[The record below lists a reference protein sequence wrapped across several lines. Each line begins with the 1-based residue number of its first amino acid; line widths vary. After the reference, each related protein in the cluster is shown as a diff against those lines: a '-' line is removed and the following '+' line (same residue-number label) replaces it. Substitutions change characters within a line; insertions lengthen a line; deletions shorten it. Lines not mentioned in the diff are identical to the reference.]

1 MHPGDGA
8 ALAPRGNGVRGLRR
22 FPSHMPPMNDAT
34 RPDPVAPLR
43 GEAALVRVV
52 GGFALTAAVMNIIV
66 GGGIFRMPA
75 ALSAQMGAAAP
86 LALVAG
92 ALAIIPVA
100 LCFAAIGSRVQ
111 VTGGPY
117 SYLAA
122 TFGPFAG
129 FLAGSLMWISN
140 FTSSAGV
147 AAALSVQLANLVPAL
162 APALPRALLLT
173 GIYLLLFALNAF
185 GVRLGAR
192 AITVLAALKLT
203 PLFLLAGIGA
213 FFVDWG
219 QVSFSPGAVPSWA
232 ALGASMALVMFAYSG
247 METALV
253 PSGEVTDPARS
264 VPRATL
270 VAILLVVLLYLGL
283 QIVGQGVLGAALG
296 RSGVPVAD
304 TAGALWQ
311 PARVLLLVTACISM
325 TGFLMGNLLGT
336 SRLVF
341 ALGRDGY
348 LPRSFGTVSP
358 THRVPLLA
366 LAVHAG
372 LAWLLALAG
381 NFDTL
386 ALISGGA
393 ICLVYGLVSVGAW
406 RAQRRDLRERG
417 APFNLPGGMAIPLLA
432 VIAMVL
438 IVATLSTQEWAAIGI
453 ALVLLMIVYGVLHL
467 RRVRGGRNA

>member
-1 MHPGDGA
+1 MA
-8 ALAPRGNGVRGLRR
+8 AVRQDSHRAARHATLGGNRDRGTR
-22 FPSHMPPMNDAT
+22 MNEAT
-34 RPDPVAPLR
+34 RSPQPLQ
-43 GEAALVRVV
+43 GEAALIRAV
-52 GGFALTAAVMNIIV
+52 GTFALTAAVINVIV
-66 GGGIFRMPA
+66 GGGIFRMPS

-92 ALAIIPVA
+92 ALAIIPIA
-100 LCFAAIGSRVQ
+100 LCFAAVGSRVQ

-129 FLAGSLMWISN
+129 FLAGALMWISN

-147 AAALSVQLANLVPAL
+147 AAALSVQVANLVPAV
-162 APALPRALLLT
+162 APPLQRALLIT
-173 GIYLLLFALNAF
+173 GIYLVLFALNAF
-185 GVRLGAR
+185 GVKMGAR
-192 AITVLAALKLT
+192 AITALAALKLT
-203 PLFLLAGIGA
+203 PLFLLAGIGV
-213 FFVDWG
+213 FFVDWSL
-219 QVSFSPGAVPSWA
+219 VSFSPAAAPSWG

-253 PSGEVTDPARS
+253 PSGEVQDPARS

-283 QIVGQGVLGAALG
+283 QIVGQGVLGAKLG
-296 RSGVPVAD
+296 ESGVPVAD
-304 TAGALWQ
+304 TAGAIWG
-311 PARVLLLVTACISM
+311 PGRTLLLITACISM

-348 LPRSFGTVSP
+348 LPSAFARVSAS
-358 THRVPLLA
+358 HRVPILA
-366 LAVHAG
+366 LVIHAG
-372 LAWLLALAG
+372 LAWVLAIAG
-381 NFDTL
+381 NFDAL

-393 ICLVYGLVSVGAW
+393 ICLVYGLVALAAW

-417 APFNLPGGMAIPLLA
+417 DNPFVLPGGALVPVLALLA
-432 VIAMVL
+432 MLA
-438 IVATLSTQEWAAIGI
+438 IVTTLTSKEWMAIGI
-453 ALVLLMIVYGVLHL
+453 ALAVLVVVYAVLHA
-467 RRVRGGRNA
+467 RRTR

>member
-1 MHPGDGA
+1 MLH
-8 ALAPRGNGVRGLRR
+8 
-22 FPSHMPPMNDAT
+22 
-34 RPDPVAPLR
+34 
-43 GEAALVRVV
+43 GEAALVRAV
-52 GGFALTAAVMNIIV
+52 GAFALTAAVINVIV
-66 GGGIFRMPA
+66 GGGIFRMPS

-86 LALVAG
+86 LALIAG

-117 SYLAA
+117 SYVSA
-122 TFGPFAG
+122 TFGAFAG
-129 FLAGSLMWISN
+129 FLAGALMWISN

-147 AAALSVQLANLVPAL
+147 AAALSVQVASLVPAL
-162 APALPRALLLT
+162 APPLPRALFLT
-173 GIYLLLFALNAF
+173 GVYLLLFALNAF

-192 AITVLAALKLT
+192 AITALAALKLT
-203 PLFLLAGIGA
+203 PLFALAAIGL
-213 FFVDWG
+213 FVVDWH
-219 QVSFSPGAVPSWA
+219 QVSFLPSAVPSLG

-270 VAILLVVLLYLGL
+270 IAILLVVLLYMGL
-283 QIVGQGVLGAALG
+283 QIVGQGVLGARLG
-296 RSGVPVAD
+296 SSGVPVAD
-304 TAGALWQ
+304 TAGALWT
-311 PARVLLLVTACISM
+311 PGSVLLLITAAISM

-336 SRLVF
+336 SRLLF

-348 LPRSFGTVSP
+348 LPRAFGGVSAR
-358 THRVPLLA
+358 HRVPMLA
-366 LAVHAG
+366 LVVHAG
-372 LAWLLALAG
+372 LAWILALVG
-381 NFDTL
+381 NFDSL

-393 ICLVYGLVSVGAW
+393 ICLVYGLVCAGAW

-417 APFNLPGGMAIPLLA
+417 VPFRLPGGATIPALA

-438 IVATLSTQEWAAIGI
+438 IVSTLTQKEWSAIGI
-453 ALVLLMIVYGVLHL
+453 ALAVLVVVYGALAW
-467 RRVRGGRNA
+467 RRRPAGR

>member
-1 MHPGDGA
+1 MPTAVPAVTAPLATPLQGDA
-8 ALAPRGNGVRGLRR
+8 ALLR
-22 FPSHMPPMNDAT
+22 A
-34 RPDPVAPLR
+34 
-43 GEAALVRVV
+43 V
-52 GGFALTAAVMNIIV
+52 GSFALTAAVINIIV

-100 LCFAAIGSRVQ
+100 LCFAAVGSRVQ

-117 SYLAA
+117 SYLSA

-129 FLAGSLMWISN
+129 FIAGALMWISN

-147 AAALSVQLANLVPAL
+147 AAALSVQVAGLVPAF
-162 APALPRALLLT
+162 APPLPRALLLT
-173 GIYLLLFALNAF
+173 AVYAALFAFNAF
-185 GVRLGAR
+185 GVKLGAR
-192 AITVLAALKLT
+192 AITALAALKLA
-203 PLFLLAGIGA
+203 PLFALAAIGL
-213 FFVDWG
+213 FFVDWS
-219 QVSFSPGAVPSWA
+219 QVSFAPAAVPSWG

-253 PSGEVTDPARS
+253 PSGEVRDPARS

-270 VAILLVVLLYLGL
+270 VAIVLVVLLYLGL
-283 QIVGQGVLGAALG
+283 QIVGQGVLGPALG
-296 RSGVPVAD
+296 SSGVPVAD
-304 TAGALWQ
+304 TAGALWS
-311 PARVLLLVTACISM
+311 PGRVLLLVTACVSM
-325 TGFLMGNLLGT
+325 LGFLMGNLLGT

-348 LPRSFGTVSP
+348 LPRAFATISAR
-358 THRVPLLA
+358 HRVPLLA
-366 LAVHAG
+366 LVTHAG

-393 ICLVYGLVSVGAW
+393 ICLVYGLVSLAAW

-417 APFNLPGGMAIPLLA
+417 APFVLPGGPLIPLFA
-432 VIAMVL
+432 VAAMVL
-438 IVATLSTQEWAAIGI
+438 IVATLTAREWSAIGI
-453 ALVLLMIVYGVLHL
+453 ALALLVAVYAALAAA
-467 RRVRGGRNA
+467 RRRA

>member
-1 MHPGDGA
+1 
-8 ALAPRGNGVRGLRR
+8 
-22 FPSHMPPMNDAT
+22 MNDAT
-34 RPDPVAPLR
+34 RSPQPLQ
-43 GEAALVRVV
+43 GEAALIRAV
-52 GGFALTAAVMNIIV
+52 GTFALTAAVINVIV
-66 GGGIFRMPA
+66 GGGIFRMPS

-92 ALAIIPVA
+92 ALAIIPIA
-100 LCFAAIGSRVQ
+100 LCFAAVGSRVQ

-129 FLAGSLMWISN
+129 FLAGALMWISN

-147 AAALSVQLANLVPAL
+147 AAALSVQVANLVPAV
-162 APALPRALLLT
+162 APPLQRALLIT
-173 GIYLLLFALNAF
+173 GIYLVLFALNAF
-185 GVRLGAR
+185 GVKMGAR
-192 AITVLAALKLT
+192 AITALAALKLT
-203 PLFLLAGIGA
+203 PLFLLAGIGV
-213 FFVDWG
+213 FFVDWSL
-219 QVSFSPGAVPSWA
+219 VSFSPAAAPSWG

-253 PSGEVTDPARS
+253 PSGEVQDPARS

-283 QIVGQGVLGAALG
+283 QIVGQGVLGAQLG
-296 RSGVPVAD
+296 ESGVPVAD
-304 TAGALWQ
+304 TAGAIWG
-311 PARVLLLVTACISM
+311 PGRTLLLITACISM

-348 LPRSFGTVSP
+348 LPSAFARVSAS
-358 THRVPLLA
+358 HRVPILA
-366 LAVHAG
+366 LVIHAG
-372 LAWLLALAG
+372 IAWVLAIAG
-381 NFDTL
+381 NFDAL

-393 ICLVYGLVSVGAW
+393 ICLVYGLVALAAW

-417 APFNLPGGMAIPLLA
+417 DNPFMLPGGALVPVLA
-432 VIAMVL
+432 VLAML
-438 IVATLSTQEWAAIGI
+438 AIVTTLTSKEWLAIGI
-453 ALVLLMIVYGVLHL
+453 ALAVLVVVYALLHA
-467 RRVRGGRNA
+467 RRRATA